1 MKARSIEAVRLL
13 LSAGAIPSHQDEK
26 GDTPLHLAARMGS
39 CGVCQLLLKAGA
51 DPGVPNSGGWD
62 CPSGGGALCAPT
74 SACPTPSHDVALAHA
89 DAQVQ
94 DLLFKALIG
103 PGAFEALTPHEALAA
118 AGPVDPLAALLFDRG
133 SCPERA
139 FLDICEIL
147 LL

>member
-1 MKARSIEAVRLL
+1 MGGTRLSEWWGRSAPQPRPARHPVTMS
-13 LSAGAIPSHQDEK
+13 
-26 GDTPLHLAARMGS
+26 
-39 CGVCQLLLKAGA
+39 
-51 DPGVPNSGGWD
+51 
-62 CPSGGGALCAPT
+62 
-74 SACPTPSHDVALAHA
+74 HA

-103 PGAFEALTPHEALAA
+103 PEAFEALTPHEALAA